1 MKSRPMTTP
10 LVLVS
15 YALCP
20 YVQRAAIV
28 MIEKG
33 IPFQRTDIDLAHKP
47 DWFLAISP
55 TGKTPL
61 LRVGETSIF
70 ESSVI
75 CEYLEDIAG
84 PRLHPTDPIDRARH
98 RAWMEYASTT
108 LNAIAALYN
117 AHDEPAL
124 RAKAQLLRGHFER
137 IEQALGAGP
146 YFEGATFSMVD
157 AAFAPVLRYF
167 EVIDVD
173 DTLGLFHGLRRLG
186 AWRKTLAQR
195 PSVQQAVAADY
206 HQRLHAFLL
215 ARDSALG
222 DRMREDAA
230 VVA

>member
-1 MKSRPMTTP
+1 MTTP

-28 MIEKG
+28 MLEKG
-33 IPFQRTDIDLAHKP
+33 IPFQRIDIDLASKP
-47 DWFLAISP
+47 DWFLALSP

-61 LRVGETSIF
+61 LRVGEASIF

-84 PRLHPTDPIDRARH
+84 PRLHPADPVDRARH

-117 AHDEPAL
+117 APDEPAL
-124 RAKAQLLRGHFER
+124 LAKAQLLRGLFER
-137 IEQALGAGP
+137 IEQALGPGP
-146 YFEGATFSMVD
+146 YFEGGDFSMVD

-173 DTLGLFHGLRRLG
+173 DTLDLFHGLRRLG
-186 AWRKTLAQR
+186 AWRTTLAQR
-195 PSVQQAVAADY
+195 RSVQQAVAPDY
-206 HQRLHAFLL
+206 HQHLRTFLL
-215 ARDSALG
+215 ARDSALSA
-222 DRMREDAA
+222 RIREDTAA
-230 VVA
+230 AA

>member
-1 MKSRPMTTP
+1 MESHSTTTP

-28 MIEKG
+28 MLEKG
-33 IPFQRTDIDLAHKP
+33 IAFQRVDIDLANKP
-47 DWFLAISP
+47 DWFLAMSP

-75 CEYLEDIAG
+75 CEYLEDIAD
-84 PRLHPTDPIDRARH
+84 PRLHPADPIDRARH

-117 AHDEPAL
+117 APDETAL
-124 RAKAQLLRGHFER
+124 LAKAQLLRGLFER
-137 IEQALGAGP
+137 VEQALGTGP
-146 YFEGATFSMVD
+146 YFEGTKFSMVD

-167 EVIDVD
+167 EVMDVD
-173 DTLGLFHGLRRLG
+173 DSLGLFQGLRRLG
-186 AWRKTLAQR
+186 QWRAALAQR
-195 PSVQQAVAADY
+195 LSVTQAVAPDY
-206 HQRLHAFLL
+206 RRRLRDFLL
-215 ARDSALG
+215 ARESALG
-222 DRMREDAA
+222 ARLRTAVAVAA
-230 VVA
+230 

>member
-1 MKSRPMTTP
+1 MTTP
-10 LVLVS
+10 LVLVT

-28 MIEKG
+28 MLEKG
-33 IPFQRTDIDLAHKP
+33 IPFQRTDIDLANKP

-61 LRVGETSIF
+61 LRVGEASIF

-75 CEYLEDIAG
+75 CEYFEDIAA
-84 PRLHPTDPIDRARH
+84 PRLHPADPIDRARH

-117 AHDEPAL
+117 APDEPAL
-124 RAKAQLLRGHFER
+124 LAKAQLLRGLFER
-137 IEQALGAGP
+137 VEQALGAGP
-146 YFEGATFSMVD
+146 YFEGAAFSMVD

-173 DTLGLFHGLRRLG
+173 DTLGLFRGLRRLR
-186 AWRKTLAQR
+186 AWRAMLAKR
-195 PSVQQAVAADY
+195 PAVQQAAAPDY
-206 HQRLHAFLL
+206 HRHLRTFLL

-222 DRMREDAA
+222 ARMRNETAA
-230 VVA
+230 AA

>member
-1 MKSRPMTTP
+1 MTTP
-10 LVLVS
+10 LVLVT

-28 MIEKG
+28 MLEKG
-33 IPFQRTDIDLAHKP
+33 IPFQRIDIDLASKP
-47 DWFLAISP
+47 DWFLALSP

-61 LRVGETSIF
+61 LRVGDTSIF

-84 PRLHPTDPIDRARH
+84 PRLHPADPIARARH

-117 AHDEPAL
+117 APDQPAL
-124 RAKAQLLRGHFER
+124 LAKAQLLRGVFER
-137 IEQALGAGP
+137 IEQALGPGP
-146 YFEGATFSMVD
+146 YFEGADFSMVD

-167 EVIDVD
+167 EVIDVN

-186 AWRKTLAQR
+186 AWRTTLARR
-195 PSVQQAVAADY
+195 PSVQQAVAPDY
-206 HQRLHAFLL
+206 HRHLRMFLL
-215 ARDSALG
+215 ARDSAISA
-222 DRMREDAA
+222 RMRNETAA
-230 VVA
+230 AA

>member
-1 MKSRPMTTP
+1 MTTP

-28 MIEKG
+28 MLEKG
-33 IPFQRTDIDLAHKP
+33 IPFQRTDIDLANKP
-47 DWFLAISP
+47 DWFLALSP

-84 PRLHPTDPIDRARH
+84 PHLHPADPVDRARH
-98 RAWMEYASTT
+98 RAWMEYASAT
-108 LNAIAALYN
+108 LDAIAALYN
-117 AHDEPAL
+117 APDEHML
-124 RAKAQLLRGHFER
+124 LAKAQRLRGHFER
-137 IEQALGAGP
+137 VEQALGGGP
-146 YFEGATFSMVD
+146 FFEGGRFSMVD

-173 DTLGLFHGLRRLG
+173 DTLGLFQGLGRLG
-186 AWRKTLAQR
+186 AWRKALAVR
-195 PSVQQAVAADY
+195 PSVQQAVAPDY
-206 HQRLHAFLL
+206 PQRLRAFLL
-215 ARDSALG
+215 ARDSALAA
-222 DRMREDAA
+222 RMRVETAVAA
-230 VVA
+230 